1 MTRVVE
7 IFKSDTSTKQTLP
20 LYLSRIKAGFPS
32 PAEDYLDKTLDL
44 NEHLIKHP
52 ASTFFVKVKG
62 DSMIGAGICSGDML
76 IVDRS
81 LQPNDKRIIVAVVN
95 GDFTVKRLSKAK
107 GKIFLLAE
115 NPKYPAIEIKDGM
128 DFEVWGVVIHVIHS
142 VWYEKQDHLTHFL
155 DDTLQSE

>member
-1 MTRVVE
+1 MIKVVE
-7 IFKSDTSTKQTLP
+7 IFKADNTSRQVLP

-32 PAEDYLDKTLDL
+32 PADDYLDKKLDL

-62 DSMIGAGICSGDML
+62 DSMINAGINTGDIL

-81 LQPNDKRIIVAVVN
+81 LEPKDKRIIVAVVN
-95 GDFTVKRLSKAK
+95 GDFTVKRMAK
-107 GKIFLLAE
+107 IKDKLFLLAE
-115 NPKYPAIEIKDGM
+115 NPKYPAIEIRDGM

-142 VWYEKQDHLTHFL
+142 V
-155 DDTLQSE
+155 

>member
-1 MTRVVE
+1 MTKVVE
-7 IFKSDTSTKQTLP
+7 IFKADTASKQPLP

-32 PAEDYLDKTLDL
+32 PAEDYLDKKLDL

-62 DSMIGAGICSGDML
+62 DSMVGAGINSGDIL

-81 LQPNDKRIIVAVVN
+81 LEPKDKKIIVAVVN
-95 GDFTVKRLSKAK
+95 GDFTVKRISERGDKL
-107 GKIFLLAE
+107 FLISE
-115 NPKYPAIEIKDGM
+115 NPKYDPIEIKDGM

-142 VWYEKQDHLTHFL
+142 V
-155 DDTLQSE
+155 

>member
-1 MTRVVE
+1 MIKVVE
-7 IFKSDTSTKQTLP
+7 IFKADIATKQPLP

-32 PAEDYLDKTLDL
+32 PADDYLDGKLDL

-62 DSMIGAGICSGDML
+62 DSMVGAGINSGDIL

-81 LQPNDKRIIVAVVN
+81 LEPKDKRIVVAVVN
-95 GDFTVKRLSKAK
+95 GDFTVKRISKKGDKLSL
-107 GKIFLLAE
+107 IAE
-115 NPKYPAIEIKDGM
+115 NQKYLPIEIKDNM

-142 VWYEKQDHLTHFL
+142 V
-155 DDTLQSE
+155 